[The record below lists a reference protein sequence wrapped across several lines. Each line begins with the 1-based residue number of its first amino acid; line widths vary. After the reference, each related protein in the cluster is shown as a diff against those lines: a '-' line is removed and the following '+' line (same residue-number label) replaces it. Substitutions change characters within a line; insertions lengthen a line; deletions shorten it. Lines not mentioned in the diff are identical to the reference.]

1 MLTKLLP
8 VRLLLAMS
16 AFVLIIGTIVA
27 ACKRTGITLP
37 PSQAHFMDLNSA
49 VYFITDTIVTDTI
62 PVGVTT
68 VANKDRTVSFT
79 VSSPSG
85 ALAGTQPA
93 DQYTLSSATVTIPAG
108 QALGYIVVKG
118 NFAFYKKDSTRK
130 DTLVFAIVNGQSGGI
145 VPADFNDSFTLV
157 LRGHCLEGLDFDP
170 AEFNGIYNNCI
181 DSQGGSPTSS
191 SYQVQISS
199 ELSTGATSARLVIQN
214 FGAGDSFGAGSS
226 TDTGIISIGATHPS
240 PDRNLAFPNLI
251 LGTRPFSWAIIDSGR
266 YGHFLFLSSNLC
278 SQLRCGL
285 RRSRLWGLY
294 YQHSEV
300 TARWPHIPSDG
311 RRSAVLFQYLRQ
323 FILQIGAP

>member
-16 AFVLIIGTIVA
+16 AFVLILGTIVA

-62 PVGVTT
+62 PIGVTT

-85 ALAGTQPA
+85 AVAGTQSN

-130 DTLVFAIVNGQSGGI
+130 DTLVFSLVNGQAGGI

-157 LRGHCLEGLDFDP
+157 LRGPCLEGVDFDP
-170 AEFNGIYNNCI
+170 AEFNGTYNNCI
-181 DSQGGSPTSS
+181 DFQPGSFSSGTYSVIISSGSSGPTSS
-191 SYQVQISS
+191 
-199 ELSTGATSARLVIQN
+199 TLVIQN
-214 FGAGDSFGAGSS
+214 FAAGGFSPFPAGSPTLS
-226 TDTGIISIGATHPS
+226 PGITVSL
-240 PDRNLAFPNLI
+240 D
-251 LGTRPFSWAIIDSGR
+251 W
-266 YGHFLFLSSNLC
+266 SN
-278 SQLRCGL
+278 
-285 RRSRLWGLY
+285 
-294 YQHSEV
+294 
-300 TARWPHIPSDG
+300 PSDLKA
-311 RRSAVLFQYLRQ
+311 SVVSSVLFTDPTYGPVTMTATPGTFSSCHQTFTFNYDLLYGPYDQGVITTSIAR
-323 FILQIGAP
+323 

>member
-16 AFVLIIGTIVA
+16 AFLLIIGTIVA

-145 VPADFNDSFTLV
+145 APGDFNDSFTLV
-157 LRGHCLEGLDFDP
+157 LRGHCLEGLDFDA
-170 AEFNGIYNNCI
+170 AEFNGTYKKCI
-181 DSQGGSPTSS
+181 DGLGGYLTPAYPITIISSTSTGPTS
-191 SYQVQISS
+191 
-199 ELSTGATSARLVIQN
+199 ATLVIQDMGSQF
-214 FGAGDSFGAGSS
+214 FGPFYAADPVHNPGVSVNLDWSDPANLTATVLSQPYTTVAFASSLVGDPGGTFSSCHQTFVLYYDVVGS
-226 TDTGIISIGATHPS
+226 G
-240 PDRNLAFPNLI
+240 F
-251 LGTRPFSWAIIDSGR
+251 DSGI
-266 YGHFLFLSSNLC
+266 
-278 SQLRCGL
+278 
-285 RRSRLWGLY
+285 
-294 YQHSEV
+294 V
-300 TARWPHIPSDG
+300 TTTIAR
-311 RRSAVLFQYLRQ
+311 
-323 FILQIGAP
+323 